1 MKKTIIIS
9 GLLCLV
15 LSLITGCITPP
26 PKTATP
32 LLEVTDQL
40 GRKVGLEA
48 IPQRIISLAPS
59 NTEILFALGL
69 ADRVVA
75 VTDYCNYPPEA
86 IDKPSIGGFSTPNI
100 EEIIALSPDL
110 VLATSRHE
118 DQIIPQLEDK
128 GITVFALNP
137 ETLDDVLASIAL
149 TGRITGAKANA
160 AELVGEIQQRINTV
174 TDKTAGLP
182 LEQRPST
189 FYVLWHD
196 PLKTAGSGTLQDELI
211 QKAGGT
217 NIARE
222 TTGYANISLE
232 VVVNENPA
240 VIIAGTSHG
249 SSDDQTYQFARTES
263 RLSGSDAHQSDRV
276 YAIDSDLT
284 SRAGPR
290 IVNGLEEFANYIH
303 PEIFK

>member
-1 MKKTIIIS
+1 MKKTTIIS
-9 GLLCLV
+9 GLLCLI
-15 LSLITGCITPP
+15 LSLIAGCGTPP
-26 PKTATP
+26 PKITLP

-40 GRKVGLEA
+40 GRVVRLEA
-48 IPQRIISLAPS
+48 IPQRIVSLAPS
-59 NTEILFALGL
+59 NTEVLFALGL
-69 ADRVVA
+69 AERVVA
-75 VTDYCNYPPEA
+75 VTNYCDYPA
-86 IDKPSIGGFSTPNI
+86 GAADKPSIGGFSIPNI

-118 DQIIPQLEDK
+118 DKIIPRLEDK

-137 ETLDDVLASIAL
+137 STLDEVLASISL
-149 TGRITGAKANA
+149 TGRITGAEASA
-160 AELVGEIQQRINTV
+160 AELVGEMQQRIKVV
-174 TDKTAGLP
+174 TDKTASLP
-182 LEQRPST
+182 LEQRPAT

-196 PLKTAGSGTLQDELI
+196 PLKTTGSGTLQDELI

-249 SSDDQTYQFARTES
+249 SSEDQNYQFARTEA
-263 RLSGSDAHQSDRV
+263 RLSSSDAHQADRV

-290 IVNGLEEFANYIH
+290 LVLGLEELAEFIH

>member
-1 MKKTIIIS
+1 MKKTIIIL

-15 LSLITGCITPP
+15 LSLITGCSTPP
-26 PKTATP
+26 PKTTTH
-32 LLEVTDQL
+32 LLEVTDQM
-40 GRKVGLEA
+40 GRKVGLVA
-48 IPQRIISLAPS
+48 MPQRIISLAPS

-137 ETLDDVLASIAL
+137 ETLDDVLASIVL
-149 TGRITGAKANA
+149 TGRITGAEANA
-160 AELVGEIQQRINTV
+160 AELVYEIQQRIKAV
-174 TDKTAGLP
+174 TEKTAGLP
-182 LEQRPST
+182 LEQRPAT

-263 RLSGSDAHQSDRV
+263 RLNGSDAHQYDRV

-290 IVNGLEEFANYIH
+290 LVLGLEKLAEFIH

>member
-1 MKKTIIIS
+1 MRKTIIIP

-15 LSLITGCITPP
+15 LSLITGCGTSPP
-26 PKTATP
+26 QTTSP
-32 LLEVTDQL
+32 LPEVTDQL
-40 GRKVGLEA
+40 GRVVGLEA

-86 IDKPSIGGFSTPNI
+86 ADKPSIGGFSTPNI

-118 DQIIPQLEDK
+118 DKVIPQLEDK
-128 GITVFALNP
+128 GITVFALAP
-137 ETLDDVLASIAL
+137 RTLDEVLEAIILAGEIA
-149 TGRITGAKANA
+149 GAEANA
-160 AELVGEIQQRINTV
+160 AELVWEMHQRIKAV
-174 TDKTAGLP
+174 TDKTASLP
-182 LEQRPST
+182 LEQRPAT

-211 QKAGGT
+211 QKAGGA

-263 RLSGSDAHQSDRV
+263 RLNGSGAHQYDRV

-290 IVNGLEEFANYIH
+290 LVLGLEELAEFIH

>member
-1 MKKTIIIS
+1 MKKTTILS

-15 LSLITGCITPP
+15 LGLIAGCSTPL
-26 PKTATP
+26 PKTTSP

-69 ADRVVA
+69 AERVVA
-75 VTDYCNYPPEA
+75 VTNYCDYPA
-86 IDKPSIGGFSTPNI
+86 GAADKPSIGGFSTPNI

-263 RLSGSDAHQSDRV
+263 RLNSSDAHQYDRV

-290 IVNGLEEFANYIH
+290 LVNALEEFASYIH